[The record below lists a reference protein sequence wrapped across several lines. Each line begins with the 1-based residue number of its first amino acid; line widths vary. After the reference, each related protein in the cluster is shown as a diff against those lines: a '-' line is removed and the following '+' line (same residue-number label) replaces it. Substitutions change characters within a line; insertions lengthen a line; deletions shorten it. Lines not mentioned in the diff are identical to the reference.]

1 MKKLALGGLLA
12 SALLATPAAVGVTE
26 AKRIDIV
33 AIGASN
39 TGGALVGANQGYP
52 AQLEAMLRQKG
63 YDVRVRNA
71 GAGGTTTDDLLRQL
85 GSTVPRGTEIVVL
98 APPVGNDFIQARRRG
113 AELDVPHVKANIEA
127 TIRELKARNIAVA
140 YLSLGRDNGDIA
152 RKYGLPFCHFP
163 RTPALYNPG
172 AGPHYTPEGYR
183 QMAARVLPCVE
194 RLLPR

>member
-1 MKKLALGGLLA
+1 MTIG
-12 SALLATPAAVGVTE
+12 AAQ
-26 AKRIDIV
+26 AKPIDIV

-39 TGGALVGANQGYP
+39 TGGRLVGQSRSYP
-52 AQLEAMLRQKG
+52 AQLEAMLRQRG

-71 GAGGTTTDDLLRQL
+71 GVGGHTTDDVLRQL
-85 GSTVPRGTEIVVL
+85 TSSVPRGTEIVVL

-113 AELDVPHVKANIEA
+113 EPLDVRHVEENIEA
-127 TIRELKARNIAVA
+127 TILNLKARNIAVA
-140 YLSLGRDNGDIA
+140 YLSLGRDDGRIA
-152 RKYGLPFCHFP
+152 RKHGVPFCHFP
-163 RTPALYNPG
+163 RTPGLYAAG